1 MEIRRIVV
9 PTDLATDTRSAVDMA
24 LSIAERR
31 GARVTLLH
39 VAPPGTKARGGEFE
53 RRSDEKKVLEQMH
66 ALAGEGRD
74 DVELTLQIA
83 EGDPAEE
90 VVAASRTLEADLI
103 VLAIHGREGVSRWF
117 VGGTAE
123 SVVRNTFCP
132 VMVVRRSGADIRPT
146 QRYIERIPRI
156 F

>member
-1 MEIRRIVV
+1 MR
-9 PTDLATDTRSAVDMA
+9 
-24 LSIAERR
+24 
-31 GARVTLLH
+31 
-39 VAPPGTKARGGEFE
+39 
-53 RRSDEKKVLEQMH
+53 